1 MCISVY
7 PKFLAKEG
15 TCKGDA
21 RYGMHA
27 VPRVTSVIPGACKY
41 KPPPFGTESLCV
53 EGMTSAGYPDS
64 SLKPLGV
71 FA

>member
-15 TCKGDA
+15 TCKVDA
-21 RYGMHA
+21 RCGMHT

-41 KPPPFGTESLCV
+41 KP
-53 EGMTSAGYPDS
+53 
-64 SLKPLGV
+64 
-71 FA
+71 

>member
-41 KPPPFGTESLCV
+41 KP
-53 EGMTSAGYPDS
+53 
-64 SLKPLGV
+64 
-71 FA
+71 